1 MRTILHVPA
10 LSVKAPYQPAG
21 DQPQAIERLSTAIAA
36 GKNRVCLLGI
46 TGSGKSATIAWTI
59 ERLQRPALILAPN
72 KSLAA
77 QLHAELTALMP
88 ENAVEYFVSYYDYY
102 QPEAYV
108 PSSDTFI
115 EKESMINEAID
126 RMRHSATSN
135 ALARRDVVIVASVS
149 AIYGLGAPESY
160 GEHVLSF
167 VVGEETGRDEVH
179 RNLVNMGYDR
189 NDTEVQRGTFSV
201 RGDTLYIWPS
211 GEEAPVRVSFFDDE
225 VERIEVVDGL
235 QKTTLR
241 TYGSYHVY
249 PATHYV
255 ADQSTIETACRSI
268 ETELA
273 TRAKELET
281 AGKLLERQRLVQRT
295 ERDLELLRETGRCP
309 GVENYSRHFDGRKP
323 GEPPYTLLDYLPEDL
338 IVVLD
343 ESHVLIPQLSAQQ
356 AGDRSRKETLVEHG
370 FRLPSACDN
379 RPLAAGEFWERVS
392 TCVMVSA
399 TPGPY
404 ERKHAE
410 ETVELIVRPTGI
422 VDPNVEVSPSTGAV
436 ADFLARVERVVTTGG
451 RVLATVLTKKMAED
465 LVDYLVEHGIKARY
479 MHSDTETLERIQ
491 LLRDLRRGVFDVLVG
506 INLLREGLDLPEVQL
521 VAIFDADREGFLR
534 SETSLIQTIGRA
546 ARNIEGRVVLYADK
560 QTPAMRSAM
569 AETDR
574 RRSLQEAH
582 NTAHGIVPATIIK
595 AIHELPDI
603 VVEEQGPAG
612 VQELP
617 DDVEAAIDEAES
629 RMLEAAERLAF
640 EDAAAWRDILTQ
652 LRGTR
657 PSGDRGDT
665 RI

>member
-1 MRTILHVPA
+1 
-10 LSVKAPYQPAG
+10 
-21 DQPQAIERLSTAIAA
+21 
-36 GKNRVCLLGI
+36 
-46 TGSGKSATIAWTI
+46 
-59 ERLQRPALILAPN
+59 
-72 KSLAA
+72 
-77 QLHAELTALMP
+77 
-88 ENAVEYFVSYYDYY
+88 
-102 QPEAYV
+102 
-108 PSSDTFI
+108 
-115 EKESMINEAID
+115 MINETID

-167 VVGEETGRDEVH
+167 VVGEEAGRDEVH
-179 RNLVNMGYDR
+179 LSLVGMGYDR
-189 NDTEVQRGTFSV
+189 NDTEVRRGTFSV

-211 GEEAPVRVSFFDDE
+211 GEESPVRISFFDDE
-225 VERIEVVDGL
+225 VERIETVDGL

-241 TYGSYHVY
+241 THSSYHVY

-255 ADQSTIETACRSI
+255 ADKASI
-268 ETELA
+268 EAACHSIEAELA
-273 TRAKELET
+273 ARAIELET
-281 AGKLLERQRLVQRT
+281 AGKLLERQRLIQRT

-309 GVENYSRHFDGRKP
+309 GVENYSRHFDGRNP

-379 RPLAAGEFWERVS
+379 RPLAAGEFWERVL

-422 VDPNVEVSPSTGAV
+422 VDPVVEISPSTGAV
-436 ADFLARVERVVTTGG
+436 ADFLSRVERIVETGG

-465 LVDYLVEHGIKARY
+465 LVDYLVEHGIKSRY

-491 LLRDLRRGVFDVLVG
+491 LLRDLRRGVFDVMIG

-546 ARNIEGRVVLYADK
+546 ARNVEGRVVLYADK
-560 QTPAMRSAM
+560 QTPAMCSAM

-582 NTAHGIVPATIIK
+582 NATHGIVPATIVK
-595 AIHELPDI
+595 AIHDLPDI
-603 VVEEQGPAG
+603 IEEQGPVG
-612 VQELP
+612 VEELP
-617 DDVEAAIDEAES
+617 RAREAAIVEAES

-652 LRGTR
+652 LRA
-657 PSGDRGDT
+657 SRGDT
-665 RI
+665 GA

>member
-1 MRTILHVPA
+1 MPA
-10 LSVKAPYQPAG
+10 FSVKAPYLPAG
-21 DQPQAIERLSTAIAA
+21 DQPQAIDRLSAAITE
-36 GKNRVCLLGI
+36 GKSRVCLLGI
-46 TGSGKSATIAWTI
+46 TGSGKSATVAWTI

-77 QLHAELTALMP
+77 QLHAEFTALMP

-115 EKESMINEAID
+115 EKESMINETID

-167 VVGEETGRDEVH
+167 VVGAAAGRDEVH
-179 RNLVNMGYDR
+179 RNLVGMGYDR

-201 RGDTLYIWPS
+201 RGDTLYVWPS
-211 GEEAPVRVSFFDDE
+211 GEESPVRISFFDDE
-225 VERIEVVDGL
+225 VERIEVVDSL

-241 TYGSYHVY
+241 THSSYHVY

-255 ADQSTIETACRSI
+255 ADKATIIAACHSI
-268 ETELA
+268 EAELSV
-273 TRAKELET
+273 RAKEL
-281 AGKLLERQRLVQRT
+281 ADGGKLLERQRLVQRT
-295 ERDLELLRETGRCP
+295 ERDLELLQETGRCP

-323 GEPPYTLLDYLPEDL
+323 GEPPHTLLDYLPEDL

-356 AGDRSRKETLVEHG
+356 AGDRSRKNTLVEHG

-379 RPLAAGEFWERVS
+379 RPLAAGEFWERAT

-404 ERKHAE
+404 ERKHSE

-422 VDPNVEVSPSTGAV
+422 VDPVVEISPSTGAV
-436 ADFLARVERVVTTGG
+436 ADFLVRAGRVVEAGG

-465 LVDYLVEHGIKARY
+465 LVDYLVEAGIKARY

-491 LLRDLRRGVFDVLVG
+491 LLRDLRRGVFDILVG

-521 VAIFDADREGFLR
+521 VVIFDADREGFLR

-546 ARNIEGRVVLYADK
+546 ARNIEGRVILYADRM
-560 QTPAMRSAM
+560 TPAMRSAI

-574 RRSLQEAH
+574 RRSLQEIH
-582 NTAHGIVPATIIK
+582 NTANGIIPVSIVK
-595 AIHELPDI
+595 AIHDLPNIVSEVQTPSGVHELPQDL
-603 VVEEQGPAG
+603 EG
-612 VQELP
+612 
-617 DDVEAAIDEAES
+617 AIAEAES

-652 LRGTR
+652 LRVG
-657 PSGDRGDT
+657 RGDT
-665 RI
+665 GV